1 MDKVLDAYP
10 GDNVRAVGTTSRPWM
25 RWPASISNS
34 SPRSRRVAATA
45 SVSPSG
51 PPTTSSLRP
60 PARSCRTTRGRRRR
74 APCGCRSRASAG
86 RRCSERRQGEGGELL
101 GQPHQREVA
110 VHRLRLED
118 PLVGNPAR
126 ARRSGARVPSAPGR
140 STCSPRPSATARTAA
155 STGDGPYCAAPRRA
169 TAPSRRSPHRR
180 RGRGR
185 PTASPSV
192 QKRRAI
198 ASPMMTA
205 GWVSGRSASLNLR
218 PGRILKAP
226 WSVGGSNPL
235 TFEVG
240 CCLS

>member
-34 SPRSRRVAATA
+34 SPHSRRVAATA

-118 PLVGNPAR
+118 PLVGIQLAPGGLEHECRPLRVGRR
-126 ARRSGARVPSAPGR
+126 ARHDRQRRREPLRVRAMGRIARRLAERPHLRVARHTDDEAGAGRRRLRRSRSAGP
-140 STCSPRPSATARTAA
+140 SPRR
-155 STGDGPYCAAPRRA
+155 
-169 TAPSRRSPHRR
+169 
-180 RGRGR
+180 
-185 PTASPSV
+185 
-192 QKRRAI
+192 
-198 ASPMMTA
+198 
-205 GWVSGRSASLNLR
+205 
-218 PGRILKAP
+218 
-226 WSVGGSNPL
+226 
-235 TFEVG
+235 
-240 CCLS
+240 